1 MWVKAGNESD
11 SQAPQ
16 VWSDN
21 EAFVVNILSDFHAQ
35 SALLNPRSQPRNQPT
50 FTRIEKLIEEN
61 EERFR
66 EKTEKLEAP
75 LTQTDAELTALYALS
90 PPIEAEEWTPKGTTT
105 QADHQQSQQIRKS
118 LRDLQLQLNNEI
130 ASLGR
135 AIKLINIFTMP
146 LLLLLIAIY
155 VKRRHPR

>member
-50 FTRIEKLIEEN
+50 FTRIEKLIE
-61 EERFR
+61 
-66 EKTEKLEAP
+66 AP

-90 PPIEAEEWTPKGTTT
+90 PPTETEEWTPKGTTT

-135 AIKLINIFTMP
+135 TIKLINIFTIP